1 MGMRLGID
9 IGGTFTDFI
18 LATGTGDL
26 VITKVLSTP
35 FAPEEAVFIG
45 VQDIALKLNLELDE
59 FVGNCDHIIHG
70 TTIATNTLITR
81 TGPKMGIVHTDG
93 FRDVLYLRDG
103 FKPDRYNLQL
113 QPPAPLIERYLRRGV
128 GERVLHNG
136 AVDMPLDEAGVR
148 DVLAGFRAAGVTSVA
163 VSLLWSMINP
173 AHERRIAEIIAEE
186 MPEAYIALSCDI
198 LPRIR
203 EYPRACAT
211 ALSAYVGPA
220 IEVYLSR
227 IADYFRA
234 HGYNRDLLIMQA
246 TGNSA
251 RVPDIQQRPVLAI
264 GSGPAAG
271 PPASLFIGDRDGEQD
286 LMLVEMGGTSFEASM
301 ITGGELPKSADTEL
315 HGFPIGVAAVDVHS
329 IGAGGGSIAWI
340 DTGGMLRVGPQSAGA
355 APGPACYGLGGL
367 EPTVTDA
374 NLVLGYLNEKN
385 FLGGQM
391 RLDRVAAEESI
402 ARLGIELGMAT
413 VDVAAAIYQIVNTE
427 MVGAM
432 RAVSV
437 MRGVDPRRYT
447 VVVGG
452 GAGGTHAAKIA
463 QELGVQKAICPT
475 VAGGLC
481 AFGMLAADVGHDY
494 LTTRPMNTGN
504 MDVAAVNA
512 LYQDMEARALE
523 ELGAQGFSKDEIKL
537 TRFAD
542 AKYPY
547 QSHEII
553 VSLPSGPLSVDDVQ
567 RMADSFHDTHERLY
581 TYCLREMAVDMN
593 GWRLTATGSLPALP
607 FDAETLGKLKPSVAL
622 ADSRSVYFHE
632 VGGYLDAEI
641 YDGELLRPGMI
652 VEGPAVVEL
661 ATTTIVVFPEH
672 KLRVNEYRDFLIEI
686 PQERKSSCRPD

>member
-18 LATGTGDL
+18 LATGTGEL
-26 VITKVLSTP
+26 LISKVLSTP
-35 FAPEEAVFIG
+35 SAPEEAVFVG
-45 VQDIALKLNLELDE
+45 VQELAARLNVELDK
-59 FVGNCDHIIHG
+59 FVGDCDHIIHG
-70 TTIATNTLITR
+70 TTIATNTLLTR
-81 TGPKMGIVHTDG
+81 TGPRMGILHTEG

-103 FKPDRYNLQL
+103 FKPERYNLQL
-113 QPPAPLIERYLRRGV
+113 APPDPLIERYLRLGV
-128 GERVLHNG
+128 GERIL
-136 AVDMPLDEAGVR
+136 VDGSVEAPLDEASVR
-148 DVLAGFRAAGVTSVA
+148 EALAHFRNAGVTSIA

-173 AHERRIAEIIAEE
+173 AHERRIAEIIAAE
-186 MPEAYIALSCDI
+186 MPDAYVALSCDI

-220 IEVYLSR
+220 IEVYLTR
-227 IADYFRA
+227 IAEYFKS
-234 HGYNRDLLIMQA
+234 HGYRRDLLIMQA
-246 TGNSA
+246 TGSSA

-271 PPASLFIGDRDGEQD
+271 PPASLFIGGRDQEHD

-355 APGPACYGLGGL
+355 SPGPACYGLGGI

-374 NLVLGYLNEKN
+374 NLVLGYLNEEN

-391 RLDRVAAEESI
+391 RLDRRAAEQSI
-402 ARLGIELGMAT
+402 GRLADKLAMTT
-413 VDVAAAIYQIVNTE
+413 VDVAAAIYRIVNTE

-463 QELGVQKAICPT
+463 QELGVRKAICPT
-475 VAGGLC
+475 IAGGLC

-494 LTTRPMNTGN
+494 LSTRPMNTGN
-504 MDVAAVNA
+504 MDVDAVNA
-512 LYQDMEARALE
+512 LYADMEARALK
-523 ELGAQGFSKDEIKL
+523 ELGAQGFLPEEIKL
-537 TRFAD
+537 ARFAD

-553 VSLPSGPLSVDDVQ
+553 VPLPGGQLGDEDVQ

-581 TYCLREMAVDMN
+581 TYCLREMPVDMN

-607 FDAETLGKLKPSVAL
+607 LNSEPAGELNPESARSGT
-622 ADSRSVYFHE
+622 RSVYFHE
-632 VGGYLDAEI
+632 VGDFSDATI
-641 YDGELLRPGMI
+641 YAGEALRPGM
-652 VEGPAVVEL
+652 VVRGPAVVEL
-661 ATTTIVVFPEH
+661 ATTTIVVFPGH
-672 KLRVNEYRDFLIEI
+672 TLDVNAYGDFRIEI
-686 PQERKSSCRPD
+686 PQRD

>member
-26 VITKVLSTP
+26 IISKVLSTP
-35 FAPEEAVFIG
+35 AAPEEAVFVG
-45 VQDIALKLNLELDE
+45 VSELATRRGMTLGD
-59 FVGNCDHIIHG
+59 FVSDCDHIIHG

-81 TGPKMGIVHTDG
+81 TGPKMGILHTDG

-113 QPPAPLIERYLRRGV
+113 EPPAPLIDRYLRRGV
-128 GERVLHNG
+128 NERILHDG
-136 AVDMPLDEAGVR
+136 VVEAPLDEGSVR
-148 DVLAGFRAAGVTSVA
+148 EALVHLCNAGVTSVA

-173 AHERRIAEIIAEE
+173 VHERRIGEIITEE
-186 MPEAYIALSCDI
+186 MPEAYVALSCDI

-220 IEVYLSR
+220 IEVYLTR
-227 IADYFRA
+227 IAEFFQT
-234 HGYNRDLLIMQA
+234 HGYCRDLLIMQA
-246 TGNSA
+246 TGSSA

-271 PPASLFIGDRDGEQD
+271 PPASLFIGGRDQEHD

-340 DTGGMLRVGPQSAGA
+340 DSGGMLRVGSQSAGA
-355 APGPACYGLGGL
+355 SPGPACYGLGGI
-367 EPTVTDA
+367 EATVTDA
-374 NLVLGYLNEKN
+374 NLVLGYLNEEN
-385 FLGGQM
+385 FLGGRMQ
-391 RLDRVAAEESI
+391 LDRKAAEQAVGQLAEQ
-402 ARLGIELGMAT
+402 LGMT
-413 VDVAAAIYQIVNTE
+413 NVDVAAAIYRIVNTE

-452 GAGGTHAAKIA
+452 GAGGAHAAKIA
-463 QELGVQKAICPT
+463 QELGVHKAICPT

-504 MDVAAVNA
+504 MDVIAVNA
-512 LYQDMEARALE
+512 LFADMEARALT
-523 ELGAQGFSKDEIKL
+523 ELGAQGFAPEEIKL
-537 TRFAD
+537 ARFAD

-553 VSLPSGPLSVDDVQ
+553 VPIPGGVLGDTDVQ
-567 RMADSFHDTHERLY
+567 RMANSFHDTHERLY
-581 TYCLREMAVDMN
+581 TYCLREMPVDMN
-593 GWRLTATGSLPALP
+593 GWRLTATGSLPPLP
-607 FDAETLGKLKPSVAL
+607 LNSEAVGEGNPDAAISGT
-622 ADSRSVYFHE
+622 RSVYFHE
-632 VGGYLDAEI
+632 VGDFSDATI
-641 YDGELLRPGMI
+641 YSGELLRPGMEISGPAI
-652 VEGPAVVEL
+652 VELP
-661 ATTTIVVFPEH
+661 TTTIVVFPAH
-672 KLRVNEYRDFLIEI
+672 KLDVSEYGDFRIAI
-686 PQERKSSCRPD
+686 PQGD

>member
-18 LATGTGDL
+18 LATGTGEL
-26 VITKVLSTP
+26 VIKKVLSTP
-35 FAPEEAVFIG
+35 SAPEEAVFVG
-45 VQDIALKLNLELDE
+45 VQELATGLGLTLGD
-59 FVGNCDHIIHG
+59 FVAKCDHIIHG
-70 TTIATNTLITR
+70 TTIATNTLLTR
-81 TGPKMGIVHTDG
+81 TGPTMGILHTDG

-113 QPPAPLIERYLRRGV
+113 EPPPPLIERYLRRSV
-128 GERVLHNG
+128 GERILHDG
-136 AVDMPLDEAGVR
+136 SVEAPLDEASVR
-148 DVLAGFRAAGVTSVA
+148 AALADFRRAGVTSVA

-173 AHERRIAEIIAEE
+173 AHERRIAEIIVEE
-186 MPEAYIALSCDI
+186 MPEAYVALSCDI

-220 IEVYLSR
+220 IEEYLTR
-227 IADYFRA
+227 IAEYFKTN
-234 HGYNRDLLIMQA
+234 GYQRDLLVMQA
-246 TGNSA
+246 TGSSA

-271 PPASLFIGDRDGEQD
+271 PPASLFIGGRDQEND

-355 APGPACYGLGGL
+355 APGPACYGLGGTQ
-367 EPTVTDA
+367 PTVTDA
-374 NLVLGYLNEKN
+374 NLVLGYLNEEN
-385 FLGGQM
+385 FLGGRMQ
-391 RLDRVAAEESI
+391 LDRGAAERAI
-402 ARLGIELGMAT
+402 GGLGETLDMT
-413 VDVAAAIYQIVNTE
+413 NVDVAAAIYRIVNTE

-452 GAGGTHAAKIA
+452 GAGGAHAAKIA
-463 QELGVQKAICPT
+463 QELGVHKAICPI

-504 MDVAAVNA
+504 MNIDTVNA
-512 LYQDMEARALE
+512 LFADMEARALT
-523 ELGAQGFSKDEIKL
+523 ELGAQGFAPEEVKL
-537 TRFAD
+537 ARFAD

-553 VSLPSGPLSVDDVQ
+553 VPLPGGALGDADAR

-581 TYCLREMAVDMN
+581 TYCLREMPVDMN
-593 GWRLTATGSLPALP
+593 GWRLTATASLPSLP
-607 FDAETLGKLKPSVAL
+607 LNSAAAEGANPHAAKSGTRA
-622 ADSRSVYFHE
+622 VYFHE
-632 VGGYLDAEI
+632 VGDYSDAAI
-641 YDGELLRPGMI
+641 YAGEALRCGM
-652 VEGPAVVEL
+652 VVDGPAIVEL
-661 ATTTIVVFPEH
+661 ATTTIVVFPAH
-672 KLRVNEYRDFLIEI
+672 KLTVSEYGDFRIEI
-686 PQERKSSCRPD
+686 PQAN

>member
-35 FAPEEAVFIG
+35 SAPEEAVFTG
-45 VQDIALKLNLELDE
+45 VQDIAKKLNLGLDE

-70 TTIATNTLITR
+70 TTIATNMLITR
-81 TGPKMGIVHTDG
+81 TGPKMGIIHTDG

-128 GERVLHNG
+128 GERVLHTG
-136 AVDMPLDEAGVR
+136 AVDAPLDEAGVR
-148 DVLAGFRAAGVTSVA
+148 DVLAGFRTAGVTSVA

-173 AHERRIAEIIAEE
+173 AHERRIAEIVAEE

-227 IADYFRA
+227 IADYFQT
-234 HGYNRDLLIMQA
+234 HGYRRDLLIMQA
-246 TGNSA
+246 TGSSA

-271 PPASLFIGDRDGEQD
+271 PPASLFIGERVGEQD

-355 APGPACYGLGGL
+355 APGPACYGLGGV

-391 RLDRVAAEESI
+391 QLDRVAAEESI
-402 ARLGIELGMAT
+402 ARLGVELGMTT
-413 VDVAAAIYQIVNTE
+413 VDVAAAIYRIVNTE

-494 LTTRPMNTGN
+494 LITRPMNTGN
-504 MDVAAVNA
+504 MDIAAVNA

-523 ELGAQGFSKDEIKL
+523 ELGAQGFSKDQIKL

-553 VSLPSGPLSVDDVQ
+553 VPLPGGPLSVDDVQ
-567 RMADSFHDTHERLY
+567 HMADSFHDTHERLY

-607 FDAETLGKLKPSVAL
+607 FESATLGESKPDVAL
-622 ADSRSVYFHE
+622 AGSRSVYFHE
-632 VGGYLDAEI
+632 VGDYVDAEI

-672 KLRVNEYRDFLIEI
+672 KLRVNEYGDFLIEI
-686 PQERKSSCRPD
+686 PQAGKSSSAPD